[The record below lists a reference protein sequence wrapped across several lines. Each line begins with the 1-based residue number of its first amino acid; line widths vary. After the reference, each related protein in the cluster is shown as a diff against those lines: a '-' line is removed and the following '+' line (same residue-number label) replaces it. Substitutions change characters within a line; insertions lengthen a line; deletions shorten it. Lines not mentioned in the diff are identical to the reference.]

1 MTIKHHWKIN
11 GQIYEVSKKQ
21 RQRFK
26 KEYDRHKRL
35 KAAEQEVTILSFD
48 ALGERGDSG
57 DIFTADLTVNIED
70 KIIDKLMIEKL
81 HKVLDK
87 LPSDEKIFIE
97 LLFLHN
103 KTEREVAV
111 KLGLSQYG
119 VNKRKWKILK
129 KIKKFLEN

>member
-1 MTIKHHWKIN
+1 MSIKHHWKMN
-11 GQIYEVSKKQ
+11 GRFYEVSQKQ
-21 RQRFK
+21 RQILK

-35 KAAEQEVTILSFD
+35 KDSENEVTILSFD

-57 DIFTADLTVNIED
+57 DLFIADLTVNIED

-81 HKVLDK
+81 HEVLDK

-129 KIKKFLEN
+129 KIKKNLEN